1 VTTADGSANPI
12 TLQANGIFKS
22 FGPVVA
28 LGGVDLDIRRGEI
41 MTLLG
46 PSGSGKTTLLRVI
59 AGFEAPDSGEVR
71 LEERDITHLAPA
83 RRNVGMVFQNY
94 ALFPH
99 LTVAE
104 NIAFPLR
111 MRRVPA
117 AVVRRQVEEALAQ
130 VELPDYGGRY
140 PRQLS
145 GGQQQRVALARAVV
159 FGPPLLL
166 LDEPFGALDRKLR
179 ETMQLEMR
187 HLQQRLGL
195 TTLFVTH
202 DQEEALILSDRIAVL
217 NAGRIEQLDV
227 PGNIY
232 QRPVNW
238 FVADFVGESN
248 LLKGE
253 LLEEGTGRVTLRL
266 AQGDIVTVAA
276 DAVTD
281 IPAAGRGRAG
291 LLLRPERIR
300 RVMGAEASD
309 NRFVATVEETVYL
322 GQSQK
327 LRLRLGSGQE
337 VVARWPVPADGH
349 RLATGEV
356 VEIGWGLQ
364 DARML
369 PPPGDTV

>member
-1 VTTADGSANPI
+1 MTADAKGGAVA
-12 TLQANGIFKS
+12 LRAKRIFKS
-22 FGPVVA
+22 FGSVEA
-28 LGGVDLDIRRGEI
+28 LAGIDLDIHRGEI

-59 AGFEAPDSGEVR
+59 AGFEVPDAGEVQ
-71 LEERDITHLAPA
+71 LEERDITDLSPA
-83 RRNVGMVFQNY
+83 KRNVGMVFQNY

-99 LTVAE
+99 MSVAD

-117 AVVRRQVEEALAQ
+117 AEARHRVDEVLAQ
-130 VELPDYGGRY
+130 VELTGYAGRY

-202 DQEEALILSDRIAVL
+202 DQEEALILSDRIAVM

-232 QRPVNW
+232 QRPANW
-238 FVADFVGESN
+238 FVADFIGESN
-248 LLKGE
+248 LLEGE
-253 LLEEGTGRVTLRL
+253 LLEHADGRVTLRL
-266 AQGDIVTVAA
+266 GQGDVVTLAA
-276 DAVTD
+276 DAIAA
-281 IPAAGRGRAG
+281 IPAEGRGSAG

-300 RVMGAEASD
+300 RLGDAEVAE
-309 NRFVATVEETVYL
+309 NRFAATVEETVYL

-337 VVARWPVPADGH
+337 IVARWPVPIDGH
-349 RLATGEV
+349 RLAPGEV
-356 VEIGWGLQ
+356 VEIGWGAQ

-369 PPPGDTV
+369 PPPGDAA